1 MSLTTFI
8 LWPKRHTF
16 ETPFETPVTPLDWS
30 HIKWQKKLLYLNHF
44 PVSLPPLT
52 SHFCISKYNYN
63 SLDFLENPNTQ
74 YKTFLKCMQFQWAT
88 FLHVPTASMDIF
100 LLHHINQANTTRL
113 YTLADVS
120 FVSFYSH
127 NISILVLRFYVGFY
141 QELST

>member
-8 LWPKRHTF
+8 LSPKRHTF
-16 ETPFETPVTPLDWS
+16 ETPFLEWS
-30 HIKWQKKLLYLNHF
+30 HIKWQKKLLYFNHF
-44 PVSLPPLT
+44 PVFLAPLT
-52 SHFCISKYNYN
+52 SHLCISKYNYN